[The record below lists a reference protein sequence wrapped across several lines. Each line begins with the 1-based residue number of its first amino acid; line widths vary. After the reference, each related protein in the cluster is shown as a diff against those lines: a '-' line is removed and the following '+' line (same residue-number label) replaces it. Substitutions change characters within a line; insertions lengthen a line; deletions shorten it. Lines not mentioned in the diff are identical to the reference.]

1 MTDEL
6 IIRRVQ
12 AGDLALFGEL
22 HKRYYKRVWGYVFR
36 CLNDAEAANDLAS
49 DTFVNAY
56 RAIGHYEVRHAGR
69 FGPFLLK
76 IARNLLID
84 YQRTRRPWLFSAL
97 EHEDGP
103 ALDLADDGPTLLE
116 RILQE
121 ERVDRIRAAVEQ
133 LPPADREILALAY
146 QQELSLKEIAEVT
159 GKPSITAVTS
169 HLHRAV
175 TKLRRLIRA
184 DEYFDARNTEEP
196 SKKGKDGLKRPG
208 GRDA

>member
-1 MTDEL
+1 MTDEV

-22 HKRYYKRVWGYVFR
+22 HKRYYKRVWGYLHR
-36 CLNDAEAANDLAS
+36 CLGDVEASKDLAS

-56 RAIGHYEVRHAGR
+56 RAIGHYEVRHEGR

-84 YQRTRRPWLFSAL
+84 YQRARRPWVFSAL
-97 EHEDGP
+97 EFEDGP
-103 ALDLADDGPTLLE
+103 AMDLPDDGPSLLE

-121 ERVDRIRAAVEQ
+121 ERVERIREAVGQ
-133 LPPADREILALAY
+133 LPDADKEILALAY
-146 QQELSLKEIAEVT
+146 QQDLSLKEIADIT
-159 GKPSITAVTS
+159 GKPSVTAVTS

-175 TKLRRLIRA
+175 SKLRRLVSA
-184 DEYFDARNTEEP
+184 DEYFDTPNTPEP
-196 SKKGKDGLKRPG
+196 SEKRKGGSKRPG